1 MPDGPHRRFT
11 LSEFCVRA
19 LSEASEFLMRTISNE
34 LNLQKT
40 IAEEGLSKLQAELR
54 EAKVENRTRIDYFE
68 GKLRTLETDRAEA
81 NAHE

>member
-1 MPDGPHRRFT
+1 
-11 LSEFCVRA
+11 
-19 LSEASEFLMRTISNE
+19 MRTISNE

-81 NAHE
+81 NAKE